1 MNLTELATDAGIP
14 EINLY
19 LDGLSEQARKN
30 AAQCMNDII
39 AMSAHPSKGYRTFV
53 TAQIIESLVTKI
65 YPYSSSDYIKMLI
78 LYRISYYGRAV
89 KDLTAVSDELKVMS
103 VIWGIT
109 ESMDPNA
116 KYEFL
121 DEVVS
126 DWDWEYLNSEFL
138 NTEPDDES
146 VENVAGRALYYKD
159 TGKMA
164 GTVGAYEA
172 RKFFGWVK

>member
-19 LDGLSEQARKN
+19 LDGLSEQACKN
-30 AAQCMNDII
+30 VEQVMHNII
-39 AMSAHPSKGYRTFV
+39 AMRAHPSKGYRTFV
-53 TAQIIESLVTKI
+53 TAQIIEDLASEI

-78 LYRISYYGRAV
+78 LYRVSYYGREV
-89 KDLTAVSDELKVMS
+89 KDLTTVSDELKVMS
-103 VIWGIT
+103 AIWGTT
-109 ESMDPNA
+109 EDIGPSGEC
-116 KYEFL
+116 EFL

-126 DWDWEYLNSEFL
+126 DWDWEYLKGAFL

-159 TGKMA
+159 TGRMDGVVNA
-164 GTVGAYEA
+164 NET
-172 RKFFGWVK
+172 RKFFGWLK